1 MKKTTLFILLFT
13 AFSILA
19 QDKFKT
25 KAATVNFEASVPFFE
40 EVKAVNKL
48 GTIVLEPK
56 TSAIVCVLVIKDFRF
71 KRDLMEQHFNENY
84 IESHRYP
91 KAVFKGKIAKFDLKD
106 INEIEKEYEIK
117 GKLYLHGK
125 SKEIIVNALIKK
137 VGQGIQI
144 SSSFP
149 ITIADFDIDIPY
161 LIAGKISKIVNTELF
176 GVVQCDDCPAK
187 EIVVANSN

>member
-25 KAATVNFEASVPFFE
+25 SSAVVNFQASVPFFE

-48 GTIVLEPK
+48 GTIVLESQ
-56 TSAIVCVLVIKDFRF
+56 TSSLVCTVVIRDFQF
-71 KRDLMEQHFNENY
+71 KMDLMEEHFNENY

-91 KAVFKGKIAKFDLKD
+91 KAVFKGKIQNFDLKEVTE
-106 INEIEKEYEIK
+106 NEKEYDVV

-125 SKEIIVNALIKK
+125 SKVIAVKAFIKK
-137 VGQGIQI
+137 VPEGGLQI
-144 SSSFP
+144 ISNFP
-149 ITIADFDIDIPY
+149 ISVSDFNIKIPY
-161 LIAGKISKIVNTELF
+161 IVANKISKT
-176 GVVQCDDCPAK
+176 VQTDLSGIMK
-187 EIVVANSN
+187 